1 MKVPKLEDKSS
12 STSLGAI
19 VLLNNTKREDCMGV
33 LWNYPFS
40 EGDTFSFGGRSP
52 SFCFWRIQAGKL
64 LPPPPPQHPTV
75 FLRRHGTL
83 SPLLISSCNPP
94 WPWRPSSLLQSR
106 TICCSRRVSLEFFS
120 ISSLYLLILC
130 ANQHRLA
137 GKVGSRINKNTG
149 ELEETKNIE
158 KVRGAFYNNLVV
170 KHVVLESK
178 ALERLVTENVRET
191 LLARIKNL
199 HMCFQTVQT
208 NATLTSYTKIMHSQ
222 TPMPNN
228 ATINETGFKVM
239 DHMRGRFPYGKLLK
253 VHLLLVQAEIRHRGG
268 EVDPKMKIR
277 KLGQYLK
284 TLDIENQRKTY
295 KERTGV
301 DARDDDLN
309 TTTFKPCCE
318 TTEYNA
324 LLRKDWLN

>member
-1 MKVPKLEDKSS
+1 MSFLTSDVIPQNFRQKQFYQRHQEALKQIHNGENLWKSES
-12 STSLGAI
+12 DQIKGFRTYVQENWLPIPTNTQLVERWVKDSNECTFTSKDENFADAVAILRST
-19 VLLNNTKREDCMGV
+19 
-33 LWNYPFS
+33 
-40 EGDTFSFGGRSP
+40 
-52 SFCFWRIQAGKL
+52 
-64 LPPPPPQHPTV
+64 TV
-75 FLRRHGTL
+75 FRFRQKALR
-83 SPLLISSCNPP
+83 
-94 WPWRPSSLLQSR
+94 
-106 TICCSRRVSLEFFS
+106 
-120 ISSLYLLILC
+120 LYEGRILC
-130 ANQHRLA
+130 ANQHRSA

-178 ALERLVTENVRET
+178 ALERLVTENVRQQ

-199 HMCFQTVQT
+199 HMCFQTVRT
-208 NATLTSYTKIMHSQ
+208 NATLTSYTRTMHSQ

-228 ATINETGFKVM
+228 ATVNETGFKVT
-239 DHMRGRFPYGKLLK
+239 DHMRGRFPYGKLQK

-301 DARDDDLN
+301 DARDEDLN
-309 TTTFKPCCE
+309 TTTFKPCCG

-324 LLRKDWLN
+324 LLRKD